1 MQRAVETAVLACHH
15 ENATLL
21 LEAMAR
27 GGVKPYYPYEDMLLS
42 AMPTIMTG
50 LPVMRGRVRAD

>member
-1 MQRAVETAVLACHH
+1 MLSCHH

-27 GGVKPYYPYEDMLLS
+27 LAVKAYDQYEDMLLS

-50 LPVMRGRVRAD
+50 LPIMCMVGGVG

>member
-1 MQRAVETAVLACHH
+1 MLACHH

-27 GGVKPYYPYEDMLLS
+27 VGVKPYSPYEDMLLS

-50 LPVMRGRVRAD
+50 LPIMRGRTGAD

>member
-1 MQRAVETAVLACHH
+1 METAVLACHH

-27 GGVKPYYPYEDMLLS
+27 VGVKPYYPYEDMLLS

-50 LPVMRGRVRAD
+50 LPVMRERVRAD